1 VEIKTVLAE
10 IVGKENISGD
20 PKVLKDISIDYS
32 LERGRMPSYVVRPS
46 TTQEIQKVLEV
57 ANVTKFPI
65 VPSSSGIHFK
75 GASLPLQG
83 GVLLDLRRMNRI
95 LEIDERNRKVRI
107 EPGVTW
113 KQLQSELAKKHL
125 MAMIPFLPHSS
136 KSVVTSHLERE
147 PPVNTKFEYAD
158 PLLTVEFIYPTGK
171 IMRSGSAVVPGATT
185 TSISDCAF
193 PEGPDI
199 DYWRLL
205 QGAQG
210 TMGIVTWANVK
221 VEYLP
226 EMNEVFFIAFDKI
239 EDAIEPLYKIQK
251 RMIGLECFLLNR
263 FNLVSILSDK
273 ISDDLETLK
282 SILPEWILALV
293 LSGGRRRPQMKIE
306 YEEEALKEVC
316 SELSLS
322 KILTYL
328 PGMPRADE
336 KLLGI
341 LRGGWPEDKLYWK
354 FVYRGCCEDLFFLT
368 TMEKIP
374 MFYKVLIELLTT
386 SRMMDVGFYI
396 QPIEYGRACHFECDL
411 YYNRSDLGQMDAVRD
426 LYIKAVKLLLD
437 SGALFT
443 RPYGV
448 VANLVYERA
457 GNYTATLKK
466 LKALYDPANILAPG
480 KLCFR

>member
-1 VEIKTVLAE
+1 VEIEAMLTEV
-10 IVGKENISGD
+10 VGKENIIND
-20 PKVLKDISIDYS
+20 PKAFKGIPIDYS
-32 LERGRMPSYVVRPS
+32 LERERIPSFVVLPS
-46 TTQEIQKVLEV
+46 NTQEIQKVLEI
-57 ANVTKFPI
+57 ANMIKLPV

-75 GASLPLQG
+75 GASLPPQR

-113 KQLQSELAKKHL
+113 KQLQAVLAEKHL
-125 MAMIPFLPHSS
+125 MAMIPFLPHAL

-147 PPVNTKFEYAD
+147 PPVITKFEYAD
-158 PLLTVEFIYPTGK
+158 PLLTVEFVYPTGK
-171 IMRSGSAVVPGATT
+171 IMRSGSAIVPGATT

-210 TMGIVTWANVK
+210 TMGIITWVNVK

-226 EMNEVFFIAFDKI
+226 EKNKIFFIPFDKI
-239 EDAIEPLYKIQK
+239 EDAIEPLYKIQR
-251 RMIGLECFLLNR
+251 RMIGLECLLLNR
-263 FNLVSILSDK
+263 LNLVSILSNK

-282 SILPEWILALV
+282 SILPEWTLVLV
-293 LSGGRRRPQMKIE
+293 LSGGRRRPEMKIE
-306 YEEEALKEVC
+306 YEEEALKEVG
-316 SELSLS
+316 SELSLT

-328 PGMPRADE
+328 PGIPEADG
-336 KLLGI
+336 KLLGL

-386 SRMMDVGFYI
+386 SGMTDVGFYI
-396 QPIEYGRACHFECDL
+396 QPIEYGRACHFECNL
-411 YYNRSDLGQMDAVRD
+411 YYNRSDLKQIDRVRY
-426 LYIKAVKLLLD
+426 LHIKAIKLLLD

-448 VANLVYERA
+448 LANLVYERA
-457 GNYTATLKK
+457 GNYTETLKK
-466 LKALYDPANILAPG
+466 LKALYDPVNILAPG

>member
-1 VEIKTVLAE
+1 VGIKARLTE
-10 IVGKENISGD
+10 IVGKENISD
-20 PKVLKDISIDYS
+20 DLKVLKDISIDCS
-32 LERGRMPSYVVRPS
+32 LEKGRMPSYIVWPGN
-46 TTQEIQKVLEV
+46 TQEIQKVLEV
-57 ANVTKFPI
+57 ANETKLPI

-83 GVLLDLRRMNRI
+83 GILLDLRRINRI
-95 LEIDERNRKVRI
+95 LEIDGRNRKVRI

-125 MAMIPFLPHSS
+125 MAMIPFLPHSL

-147 PPVNTKFEYAD
+147 PPVITKFEYAD
-158 PLLTVEFIYPTGK
+158 PLVTVEFIYPTGK
-171 IMRSGSAVVPGATT
+171 MMRSGSAVVPGATT

-226 EMNEVFFIAFDKI
+226 EMNKVFFIPFDKI

-251 RMIGLECFLLNR
+251 RMIGLECFLLDRLNMA
-263 FNLVSILSDK
+263 SILSDK
-273 ISDDLETLK
+273 IPDDLEIFK
-282 SILPEWILALV
+282 RILPEWILVLV
-293 LSGGRRRPQMKIE
+293 LSGGRRRPEMKIE
-306 YEEEALKEVC
+306 YEEEALKEVGG
-316 SELSLS
+316 ELSLT

-328 PGMPRADE
+328 PGIPRADE
-336 KLLGI
+336 KLLGM

-374 MFYKVLIELLTT
+374 MFYKVLIELLAT
-386 SRMMDVGFYI
+386 SRMTDVGFYI

-411 YYNRSDLGQMDAVRD
+411 YYNSSDLRQMDAVR
-426 LYIKAVKLLLD
+426 
-437 SGALFT
+437 G
-443 RPYGV
+443 RYGCAIQNTDTSV
-448 VANLVYERA
+448 GSIRYRGSWFWPHSANS
-457 GNYTATLKK
+457 
-466 LKALYDPANILAPG
+466 
-480 KLCFR
+480 

>member
-1 VEIKTVLAE
+1 VGIKAMLTE
-10 IVGKENISGD
+10 IVGKENISD
-20 PKVLKDISIDYS
+20 DLKVLKDISIDCS
-32 LERGRMPSYVVRPS
+32 LEKGRMPSYIVWPGK
-46 TTQEIQKVLEV
+46 TQEIQKLLEV
-57 ANVTKFPI
+57 ANETHLPI

-125 MAMIPFLPHSS
+125 MAMIPFLPHSL

-147 PPVNTKFEYAD
+147 PPAITKFEYAD
-158 PLLTVEFIYPTGK
+158 PLVTVEFIYPTGK
-171 IMRSGSAVVPGATT
+171 IMRSGSAVVPGATAS
-185 TSISDCAF
+185 SISDCAF

-226 EMNEVFFIAFDKI
+226 EINKVFFIPFDKI

-263 FNLVSILSDK
+263 LNLASILSDK
-273 ISDDLETLK
+273 IPDDLETFK
-282 SILPEWILALV
+282 RILPEWILVLV

-306 YEEEALKEVC
+306 YEEEALKEVG
-316 SELSLS
+316 SELSLT

-328 PGMPRADE
+328 PGIPKADE
-336 KLLGI
+336 KLLGM
-341 LRGGWPEDKLYWK
+341 LRGGWPEGKLYWK
-354 FVYRGCCEDLFFLT
+354 FVYRGCCEDLFFMT

-374 MFYKVLIELLTT
+374 MFYKVLIELLAT
-386 SRMMDVGFYI
+386 SRMTDVGFYI

-411 YYNRSDLGQMDAVRD
+411 YYNSSDLNQMDAVRD
-426 LYIKAVKLLLD
+426 LYVKAVKLLLD

-457 GNYTATLKK
+457 GNYKATLKK
-466 LKALYDPANILAPG
+466 LKTLYDPANILAPG